1 MKIILY
7 LVPTLLLLFTS
18 CTKEEPLKVY
28 ATISSDFTFV
38 NQDSTEITPK
48 SLEGKMYVTDF
59 FFTTCPSICPKMKS
73 QMLTVY
79 DEFKERE
86 DLVLLSH
93 SIDTRHDSVSVLKD
107 YADRLG
113 VEAEDWL
120 FVTGEKSDIFEM
132 AKTYMVTAYEDGNVP
147 GGYMHSGHFILVD
160 KKRQVR
166 GYYDGTDAEDTKEL
180 IRDIKKL
187 IDEQG

>member
-1 MKIILY
+1 
-7 LVPTLLLLFTS
+7 
-18 CTKEEPLKVY
+18 
-28 ATISSDFTFV
+28 
-38 NQDSTEITPK
+38 
-48 SLEGKMYVTDF
+48 
-59 FFTTCPSICPKMKS
+59 
-73 QMLTVY
+73 MLTVY